1 MAVPEALT
9 RFPQSISGLFPG
21 LRQGRIGLWSSFPGP
36 RLDSV
41 GAVSYLVIMNRW
53 SSSRPERRV
62 SKVWKPSLG
71 VPREPPSMGPGLVSL
86 RPAAPDFERPE
97 PGFEP
102 EETADRLE
110 QPGVLRGARRQAGR
124 VPEHDARVG

>member
-9 RFPQSISGLFPG
+9 GFPQSISGLLPG
-21 LRQGRIGLWSSFPGP
+21 LRQERIGLWSSFPGP

-62 SKVWKPSLG
+62 SKVWKTSLG
-71 VPREPPSMGPGLVSL
+71 VSREPPSMGTGRVSL
-86 RPAAPDFERPE
+86 RLAAPDFERPE
-97 PGFEP
+97 PGFKL
-102 EETADRLE
+102 EEAANRIE
-110 QPGVLRGARRQAGR
+110 
-124 VPEHDARVG
+124 

>member
-1 MAVPEALT
+1 
-9 RFPQSISGLFPG
+9 
-21 LRQGRIGLWSSFPGP
+21 
-36 RLDSV
+36 
-41 GAVSYLVIMNRW
+41 
-53 SSSRPERRV
+53 
-62 SKVWKPSLG
+62 
-71 VPREPPSMGPGLVSL
+71 MGPGLVSL

-124 VPEHDARVG
+124 VPENDARVGAVFRAVASRATSEGM